1 MGLLHFFR
9 TPGLSRDEERALL
22 QRVQRRIAPAVR
34 SIATEYCFNV
44 HADGEL
50 SDGERRVLT
59 WLLSETFQPEGF
71 GTASFLADG
80 SRSDGEDAT
89 TERARLL
96 EVGPRMSFTTAWST
110 NAVSVCHACGLDR
123 IRRIERS
130 RRYRLGF
137 EAQLSDRE
145 IEGFLAEVHDRMT
158 ECLYPEPLTSFDT
171 GVEPESVRRVPVL
184 EEGRAALEKINRE
197 MGLAFDDWW
206 NVSTSP
212 SPTASTPVTG
222 SSRAA

>member
-71 GTASFLADG
+71 GTASFLSDG

-130 RRYRLGF
+130 RRYV
-137 EAQLSDRE
+137 ADLSAGGQD
-145 IEGFLAEVHDRMT
+145 
-158 ECLYPEPLTSFDT
+158 C
-171 GVEPESVRRVPVL
+171 VE
-184 EEGRAALEKINRE
+184 
-197 MGLAFDDWW
+197 
-206 NVSTSP
+206 T
-212 SPTASTPVTG
+212 VTG
-222 SSRAA
+222 